1 MYIILIT
8 VTKILLREGAVT
20 TTYHAVS
27 LGHEKIELKSG
38 SGERGQV

>member
-20 TTYHAVS
+20 MKYREVL
-27 LGHEKIELKSG
+27 LGYEKIELRSG